1 MSESLVR
8 GTARL
13 LLVLALCLACLATTQ
28 PNAWAALRKK
38 QDVQQADTWNPH
50 PDTKDIILPMPGG
63 LSMAFRVV
71 AVPASGYLWSMKVS
85 MGVADSEPD
94 RSYYDS
100 TYQTVLSAPFSSQ
113 DVPASW
119 KASLPEDAQGTYFY
133 YLVAKYEVSRQQW
146 KAVMDEHFDAGTLE
160 SSDAR
165 PMTGVSWYE
174 AVLFTQRYTE
184 WLLENHPESL
194 PSFSGDGRNTG
205 FIRLPTEAEWEYAAR
220 GGQNDSTNYRQQDF
234 FTMAE
239 KTDFGDYAV
248 FREEGTSHAPENVE
262 RIGSRL
268 PNPLGLYDTAGNA
281 AEMTLDAFRFSLGGS
296 LQGSAGGFVRK
307 GGSFLSDKNEI
318 MPGRREELAPFLKE
332 GVLRARDLGFRPVIS
347 GVNTPA
353 GSRPQALQREY
364 AAISGQLPKSQD
376 RVPQFAGTP
385 SRKKDAQRE
394 AQKEALA
401 AATPLE
407 ELNRLIERA
416 PNESIRKNLVSLRT
430 QIEQTNILQAR
441 ERVARIE
448 SLLQNCVM
456 SLEAIRNYRYRRVMI
471 AKQIKEGERLL
482 QKMKGQP
489 SAKTIQQSMVEL
501 ERGHRDAEKATT
513 RTLSSYRSDMQDVT
527 RLDEKDV
534 QGALQN
540 LSALYAG
547 KDPYNA
553 RMTSNLQIVRRHYAS
568 LQTGKRLTD
577 RIVLDDLVASQ
588 KKPQK

>member
-1 MSESLVR
+1 MSDILVR
-8 GTARL
+8 VTARL
-13 LLVLALCLACLATTQ
+13 VLVLALCLACLATTC
-28 PNAWAALRKK
+28 PDAWAALRKK
-38 QDVQQADTWNPH
+38 EAVQRADTWNPH
-50 PDTKDIILPMPGG
+50 PDKKDIVLPMPGN

-100 TYQTVLSAPFSSQ
+100 TYQTVLSAPFSAQ

-119 KASLPEDAQGTYFY
+119 KASLPEDAEGTYFY
-133 YLVAKYEVSRQQW
+133 YLVAKYEVSRLQW
-146 KAVMDEHFDAGTLE
+146 KAVMDDNFDPNKLE
-160 SSDAR
+160 SADAR

-184 WLLENHPESL
+184 WLLANHPESL
-194 PSFSGDGRNTG
+194 PSFRDDGRNTG
-205 FIRLPTEAEWEYAAR
+205 FVRLPTEAEWEYAAR

-353 GSRPQALQREY
+353 GNRPQALQKEY
-364 AAISGQLPKSQD
+364 AAISGQLPRSQD
-376 RVPQFAGTP
+376 LVPQFAGTP
-385 SRKKDAQRE
+385 ARKKDI
-394 AQKEALA
+394 QKDALA

-407 ELNRLIERA
+407 ELNRLIEQA

-482 QKMKGQP
+482 QRMKGQP
-489 SAKTIQQSMVEL
+489 GTKTIQQSMVEL
-501 ERGHRDAEKATT
+501 EKGHRDAEKATT
-513 RTLSSYRSDMQDVT
+513 RTLSAYRGDMQDVT

-577 RIVLDDLVASQ
+577 KTVLDDLVASQ

>member
-1 MSESLVR
+1 MSDFLVR
-8 GTARL
+8 VTARL
-13 LLVLALCLACLATTQ
+13 SLVLVLCLACLAMAL
-28 PNAWAALRKK
+28 PEARAALKKK
-38 QDVQQADTWNPH
+38 QDVQLDETWNPH
-50 PDTKDIILPMPGG
+50 PDKKDIILPMPSN

-85 MGVADSEPD
+85 MGVTDSEPD

-100 TYQTVLSAPFSSQ
+100 TYQTVLSAPFSAQ

-119 KASLPEDAQGTYFY
+119 KASLPDDAEGTYFY
-133 YLVAKYEVSRQQW
+133 YLVAKYEVSRLQW
-146 KAVMDEHFDAGTLE
+146 KAVMDENFDASKLN

-174 AVLFTQRYTE
+174 AVLFTQRYTD

-194 PSFSGDGRNTG
+194 PSFRDDSRNTG
-205 FIRLPTEAEWEYAAR
+205 FVRLPTEAEWEYAAR

-239 KTDFGDYAV
+239 KTDYGDYAV
-248 FREEGTSHAPENVE
+248 FCEEGTSHTPENVE

-307 GGSFLSDKNEI
+307 GGSFLSGKEEI

-347 GVNTPA
+347 GINTPA
-353 GSRPQALQREY
+353 GDRPQTLRQEY
-364 AAISGQLPKSQD
+364 AAISGQLPRSQD
-376 RVPQFAGTP
+376 LVPQFAGTP
-385 SRKKDAQRE
+385 ARKKDT
-394 AQKEALA
+394 QKDALA

-407 ELNRLIERA
+407 ELNRLIEQA
-416 PNESIRKNLVSLRT
+416 PSESIRRNLVSLRT

-471 AKQIKEGERLL
+471 AKQLKEGEKLL
-482 QKMKGQP
+482 QRMKGQP
-489 SAKTIQQSMVEL
+489 GTKTIQQSMVEL
-501 ERGHRDAEKATT
+501 EKGHRDAEKATT
-513 RTLSSYRSDMQDVT
+513 RTLSAYRGDMQDAT